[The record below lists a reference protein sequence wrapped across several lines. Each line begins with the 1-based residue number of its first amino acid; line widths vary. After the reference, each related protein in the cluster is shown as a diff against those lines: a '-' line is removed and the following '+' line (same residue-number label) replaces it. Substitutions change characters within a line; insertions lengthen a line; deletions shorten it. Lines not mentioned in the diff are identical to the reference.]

1 AELPR
6 RLAYLLGMAIG
17 TAVANILAQYAYTG
31 QGPQEFLDLLFA
43 WNGRYNKDGTK
54 ARVSFP
60 TYTKDIFA
68 YVRDVQMGHPLRTL
82 AHKLHPLVQLA
93 YEEAVSNRDWRGGY
107 IRDPADP
114 VVKQVWDSAKYA
126 LKGFEPYAYQNFKR
140 QIEAGLPPEEAAAS
154 FVGVTPAPYYA
165 THTPE
170 QMRR

>member
-1 AELPR
+1 MLVVAVRSVGWNMGTFREIGGTVRDLPVMLGHQARMIRGALTGEPIEMRQARGKERMWQMRTTAELPR

-82 AHKLHPLVQLA
+82 AHKLHP
-93 YEEAVSNRDWRGGY
+93 
-107 IRDPADP
+107 
-114 VVKQVWDSAKYA
+114 
-126 LKGFEPYAYQNFKR
+126 
-140 QIEAGLPPEEAAAS
+140 
-154 FVGVTPAPYYA
+154 
-165 THTPE
+165 
-170 QMRR
+170 